1 MSEEQEI
8 LNIANLLADK
18 FAGHSFRIGADITA
32 ATMAVKDST
41 ICSTLGWWKSLAY
54 LLDIR

>member
-8 LNIANLLADK
+8 LNIANLPADK
-18 FAGHSFRIGADITA
+18 FAGHSFRIGADITT

-41 ICSTLGWWKSLAY
+41 ICSTLG
-54 LLDIR
+54 